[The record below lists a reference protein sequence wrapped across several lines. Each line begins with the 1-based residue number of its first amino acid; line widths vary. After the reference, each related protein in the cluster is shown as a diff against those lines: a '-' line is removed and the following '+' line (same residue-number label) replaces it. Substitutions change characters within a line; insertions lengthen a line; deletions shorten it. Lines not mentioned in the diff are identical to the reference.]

1 MSDIIRMAEDLG
13 KAIAA
18 SPQAAALQAAREALD
33 KEPDTVKILRDYNT
47 HARKIAELED
57 QQKPVEP
64 DDKAKLQQLHDTL
77 VASDVF
83 KKFTGAQVE
92 YIDLMR
98 QVNEMIRRQMNP
110 PGAPAGSAGPSRA

>member
-1 MSDIIRMAEDLG
+1 VSDIIRMAEDLG

-18 SPQAAALQAAREALD
+18 SPQAAGLQAAREALD
-33 KEPDTVKILRDYNT
+33 KEPDTVKALRDYNAQ
-47 HARKIAELED
+47 ARKIAELED

-64 DDKAKLQQLHDTL
+64 EDKAELQQLHDTL

-98 QVNEMIRRQMNP
+98 QVNETIRKQMGS
-110 PGAPAGSAGPSRA
+110 PGPTAAAAGPSRE